1 MQYRRIPFYQT
12 DFVSLLTT
20 EAVDVELMGVVV
32 VVGVVVP
39 MKQTESIIRHSWKT
53 SFNGTYQMRMK
64 SNSNFMTSLTY
75 VAQFKSTFQKH
86 ILVRMLY

>member
-20 EAVDVELMGVVV
+20 EAVDVELMGVV

-75 VAQFKSTFQKH
+75 VAQFKSKFQKH